1 LAFVQYSI
9 RSSYLYPV
17 IKSSMRGLGGFVGRK
32 ETVLTAAADMQHI
45 YPHSPFRLVVFRHG
59 RSAIVSEHAFFS
71 SALVFQK

>member
-1 LAFVQYSI
+1 
-9 RSSYLYPV
+9 
-17 IKSSMRGLGGFVGRK
+17 MRGLGGFVGRK